1 MPPLKPGDLRPAVFN
16 WEDAFL
22 LEEQLTGQERML
34 RDGAR
39 AFAEDRLQPRVL
51 NDFAKETADP
61 NVVFREMGEAGL
73 FGRTRASTTVRC
85 AARRVTR
92 IWRQPGRPQSSERA
106 RDKRE
111 YGLDQRGRG
120 VNLPLVSRRS

>member
-1 MPPLKPGDLRPAVFN
+1 MNPACRHPSPAIYDQRPSTG
-16 WEDAFL
+16 DAFL

-61 NVVFREMGEAGL
+61 NVVFRAMGEAGL
-73 FGRTRASTTVRC
+73 FGITL
-85 AARRVTR
+85 
-92 IWRQPGRPQSSERA
+92 PE
-106 RDKRE
+106 E
-111 YGLDQRGRG
+111 YGGLGASHVTYG
-120 VNLPLVSRRS
+120 LAGAASPKRSAEI